1 MYFWRVVEDTIFF
14 YVHIKLSLTS
24 RRTFIQAPENQTIA
38 DIYIY
43 SFFHETRIQ
52 QHRQLN
58 LLYYDVDGEE
68 GGYVS
73 SPSILSG
80 IPRVH
85 GAN

>member
-1 MYFWRVVEDTIFF
+1 M
-14 YVHIKLSLTS
+14 
-24 RRTFIQAPENQTIA
+24 
-38 DIYIY
+38 
-43 SFFHETRIQ
+43 SFFLEARIQ

-73 SPSILSG
+73 SPSNPSG

-85 GAN
+85 AAN